1 MKMGLSYGE
10 AKKLTLGRWTDLFEE
25 YKKIHNIIVT
35 GTVFPQPKEEADS
48 VEAFFADMR
57 FDGEDYVE

>member
-1 MKMGLSYGE
+1 MQMGLSSDE

-25 YKKIHNIIVT
+25 YKQIHNIIVT
-35 GTVFPQPKEEADS
+35 GTPFPQPKEEADG

>member
-1 MKMGLSYGE
+1 MQMGLSSDE

-35 GTVFPQPKEEADS
+35 GTTFSQPKEEDS

>member
-1 MKMGLSYGE
+1 MQMGLSSDE

-35 GTVFPQPKEEADS
+35 GTTFSQPKEESDS
-48 VEAFFADMR
+48 VEAFFADMH

>member
-1 MKMGLSYGE
+1 MQMGLSSDE

-25 YKKIHNIIVT
+25 YKKVHNIIVT
-35 GTVFPQPKEEADS
+35 GTPFPQPKEEADS

-57 FDGEDYVE
+57 FEGEDYVE